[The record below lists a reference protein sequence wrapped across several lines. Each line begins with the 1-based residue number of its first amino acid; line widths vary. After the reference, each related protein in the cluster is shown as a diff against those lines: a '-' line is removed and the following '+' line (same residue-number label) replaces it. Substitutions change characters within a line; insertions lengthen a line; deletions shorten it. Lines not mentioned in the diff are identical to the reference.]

1 MAVVGS
7 KYTLESVMEEI
18 QTIKSTQQRYAEQYL
33 QPQTAGSASLSF
45 VAGDGNTANDTQGQ
59 QLKNMEEA
67 INRLEKIVKEVARAT
82 RENEMRI
89 DDLEQYGRR
98 NCLILHG
105 CKNIPMQG
113 SYVDFEKYVTGKLN
127 ARLTLDYKIKS
138 HDIDTCH
145 VLPSRKKGVIPIII
159 KFVRRSVWDL
169 VYNNKRRLKSDGSLE
184 KLSITESLTKRRP
197 QLVVEARKAFGF
209 FNVWTTNGNVYCI
222 QDNKRLVIEDFGDI
236 DTIVNDE
243 I

>member
-98 NCLILHG
+98 NC
-105 CKNIPMQG
+105 
-113 SYVDFEKYVTGKLN
+113 
-127 ARLTLDYKIKS
+127 KIK
-138 HDIDTCH
+138 C
-145 VLPSRKKGVIPIII
+145 
-159 KFVRRSVWDL
+159 
-169 VYNNKRRLKSDGSLE
+169 
-184 KLSITESLTKRRP
+184 
-197 QLVVEARKAFGF
+197 
-209 FNVWTTNGNVYCI
+209 
-222 QDNKRLVIEDFGDI
+222 
-236 DTIVNDE
+236 
-243 I
+243 